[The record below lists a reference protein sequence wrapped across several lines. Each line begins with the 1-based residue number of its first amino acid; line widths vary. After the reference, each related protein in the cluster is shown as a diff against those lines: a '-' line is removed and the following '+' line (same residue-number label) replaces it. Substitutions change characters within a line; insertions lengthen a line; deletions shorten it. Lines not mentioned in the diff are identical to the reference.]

1 MSSLRPIVLCG
12 PSGVG
17 KSTLIRRLFD
27 EYPNRFGFSV
37 SHTTRAM
44 RPGEKDGVSY
54 HFVTRDEFER
64 RVRAGEFLEHA
75 EFGGNLYGTTAQA
88 VQDVSRQGAG
98 RRAIL
103 DIDAQGVRLIKANHA
118 SLNPVFVFVAPPTF
132 STLQERLQCRATDA
146 PEAIERRLHM
156 ALQELAFAR
165 QPHSFDCVIVND
177 DLDRAYQLLRK
188 IVNDDLQGPFDQVPA
203 EDDAERARRQAT

>member
-1 MSSLRPIVLCG
+1 
-12 PSGVG
+12 
-17 KSTLIRRLFD
+17 
-27 EYPNRFGFSV
+27 
-37 SHTTRAM
+37 M

-88 VQDVSRQGAG
+88 VQDVSRQGEG

-132 STLQERLQCRATDA
+132 STLQERLQHRATDA
-146 PEAIERRLHM
+146 PEAIERRLTM
-156 ALQELAFAR
+156 ALQELTFAR
-165 QPHSFDCVIVND
+165 EPHSFDCVIVND
-177 DLDRAYQLLRK
+177 DLDRAYQLLRRV
-188 IVNDDLQGPFDQVPA
+188 VNGDLAGPFDQVPA
-203 EDDAERARRQAT
+203 EDDAERQRRQAM

>member
-37 SHTTRAM
+37 SHTTRAI

-54 HFVTRDEFER
+54 HFVSRDEFLR
-64 RVRAGEFLEHA
+64 HVHAGEFLEHA
-75 EFGGNLYGTTAQA
+75 EFGGNLYGTTAKA
-88 VQDVSRQGAG
+88 VQDVSRQGEP

-103 DIDAQGVRLIKANHA
+103 DIDAQGVRLIKAHHA
-118 SLNPVFVFVAPPTF
+118 SLNPVFVFIAPPTF
-132 STLQERLQCRATDA
+132 ATLQERLQRRATDT
-146 PEAIERRLHM
+146 PEAIERRLQM

-165 QPHSFDCVIVND
+165 EPHSFDCVIVND
-177 DLDRAYQLLRK
+177 NLDR
-188 IVNDDLQGPFDQVPA
+188 P
-203 EDDAERARRQAT
+203 RRGRR